1 MDSKKLSGECKNP
14 SINDGEHK
22 TPKELEQKL
31 RPMKPSSGKKSLGR
45 KVKTKF
51 EEYLEMDRHRGVVSA
66 EEDLKLE
73 RKLAKKLK
81 VKKGKLQG
89 IDDGMNIIFDG
100 ISSVFDSVSDD
111 ELLEAGKKRK
121 DVSLERKGVKRE
133 ALQVILEKCRMR

>member
-1 MDSKKLSGECKNP
+1 M
-14 SINDGEHK
+14 
-22 TPKELEQKL
+22 
-31 RPMKPSSGKKSLGR
+31 
-45 KVKTKF
+45 
-51 EEYLEMDRHRGVVSA
+51 VSA

-100 ISSVFDSVSDD
+100 ISSVFDSVNDD

-121 DVSLERKGVKRE
+121 DVSENVFGKKKE
-133 ALQVILEKCRMR
+133 